1 MDVLIQWVSYLVTF
15 ILNMGQFMSCEADLL
30 HFDSLL
36 LEELK

>member
-1 MDVLIQWVSYLVTF
+1 MSFLFSYF